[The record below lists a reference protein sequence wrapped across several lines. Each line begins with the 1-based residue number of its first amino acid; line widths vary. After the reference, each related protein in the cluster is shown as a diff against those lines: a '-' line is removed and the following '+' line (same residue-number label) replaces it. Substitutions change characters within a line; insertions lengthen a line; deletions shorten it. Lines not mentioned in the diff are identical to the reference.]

1 MLQEPS
7 NIRVKD
13 GKKETDECK
22 PQRYLRKALAIAE
35 NFKYKY
41 HLEQRVS
48 SELARRRELCK
59 LQRLEDSTLIDSIE
73 RELKKLV
80 KIGYSGSDP
89 YAASDRQSDASIIT
103 HKPTVQITA
112 NDVKHWAW
120 APEPFVG
127 NDGEGVDESQT
138 QRRLRKAVTVAEKF
152 KNKYHL
158 EQQVSSEL
166 ARECDNFNRQRKE
179 DREIIDSMEIE
190 LRRLVRLGYKGIGP
204 VTARSTTSSTPA
216 AALSP
221 SKMTIA
227 HFSDTNSIATIA
239 DDRAGVSVGT
249 LDKHFSL
256 SRISAKCLHEDKDGC
271 VIKSEWNQEIDVNST
286 SGRLMGIEMYNEREV
301 QTRTDKENEDG
312 IGLQEERNMNR
323 GMWKESDIAFSEE
336 YMEVKGTEK
345 WKVSKEEKEKE
356 RMMEQAKL
364 IEEER
369 EREMEMIREKS
380 EEVQREKERVTA
392 IAIERVNEI
401 ERLKLEERI
410 NEREK
415 AAEIKRMREK
425 EKERARERERERESL
440 IEHER
445 EREKAAEVE
454 RMREK
459 EKERVME
466 QAKLMEEE
474 REREMEMIREKS
486 VEIQREKE
494 RVTAIA
500 IERVNEIERLKLE
513 ERINER
519 EKAAEIKRMREK
531 EKERER
537 ERERESLIEHER
549 EREKAAEVERMREKE
564 KEKERV
570 MEQAKL
576 IEEEREREMEMI
588 RGKENAIERERE
600 RGEAA
605 EVEMMREKEKERARG
620 REREKESVIERER
633 ESEKAAEVERI
644 REKEKERAMEQAKL
658 VVEEREREMGREIVT
673 MKCVESGEELESYQE
688 RVEEWHRRSQE
699 QHQSNRPKVLP
710 SSLKIITSAN
720 DPKTGATTSIP
731 LPLQPPF
738 DVAKYDSK
746 DSQGKVGVNN
756 ERVEERHDSQTVK
769 SVYEEKSV
777 VQGQPSFSSSV
788 PSETILQPVTR
799 PVLSVTV
806 AAAVAADGDHS
817 RPLATAIRR
826 DPVPKLFE
834 HFMVVGASFEVRI
847 DLLEYSETQA
857 LRNPASLLL
866 RM

>member
-380 EEVQREKERVTA
+380 VEIQREKERVTA

-425 EKERARERERERESL
+425 EKERARERERE
-440 IEHER
+440 
-445 EREKAAEVE
+445 
-454 RMREK
+454 
-459 EKERVME
+459 
-466 QAKLMEEE
+466 
-474 REREMEMIREKS
+474 
-486 VEIQREKE
+486 
-494 RVTAIA
+494 T
-500 IERVNEIERLKLE
+500 
-513 ERINER
+513 
-519 EKAAEIKRMREK
+519 
-531 EKERER
+531 
-537 ERERESLIEHER
+537 ESLIEHER

-658 VVEEREREMGREIVT
+658 VEEEREREMGREIVT

-777 VQGQPSFSSSV
+777 VQGQPSSSSSV

>member
-369 EREMEMIREKS
+369 EREMEMIR
-380 EEVQREKERVTA
+380 
-392 IAIERVNEI
+392 
-401 ERLKLEERI
+401 
-410 NEREK
+410 
-415 AAEIKRMREK
+415 
-425 EKERARERERERESL
+425 
-440 IEHER
+440 
-445 EREKAAEVE
+445 
-454 RMREK
+454 
-459 EKERVME
+459 
-466 QAKLMEEE
+466 
-474 REREMEMIREKS
+474 
-486 VEIQREKE
+486 
-494 RVTAIA
+494 
-500 IERVNEIERLKLE
+500 
-513 ERINER
+513 
-519 EKAAEIKRMREK
+519 
-531 EKERER
+531 
-537 ERERESLIEHER
+537 
-549 EREKAAEVERMREKE
+549 
-564 KEKERV
+564 
-570 MEQAKL
+570 
-576 IEEEREREMEMI
+576 
-588 RGKENAIERERE
+588 GKENAIERERE

-658 VVEEREREMGREIVT
+658 VEEEREREMGREIVT

-777 VQGQPSFSSSV
+777 VQGQPSSSSSV

>member
-364 IEEER
+364 IEEE
-369 EREMEMIREKS
+369 
-380 EEVQREKERVTA
+380 
-392 IAIERVNEI
+392 
-401 ERLKLEERI
+401 
-410 NEREK
+410 
-415 AAEIKRMREK
+415 
-425 EKERARERERERESL
+425 
-440 IEHER
+440 
-445 EREKAAEVE
+445 
-454 RMREK
+454 
-459 EKERVME
+459 
-466 QAKLMEEE
+466 EE

-531 EKERER
+531 EKEKERMMEQAKLVEEEREREMIREKSVEIQREKERVTAIAIERVNEIERMKLEERINEREKAAEIKRMREKEKERER
-537 ERERESLIEHER
+537 ERETESLIEHER

-658 VVEEREREMGREIVT
+658 VEEEREREMGREIVT

-777 VQGQPSFSSSV
+777 VQGQPSSSSSV

>member
-356 RMMEQAKL
+356 RVMEQAKL
-364 IEEER
+364 VEEERER

-380 EEVQREKERVTA
+380 EEV
-392 IAIERVNEI
+392 
-401 ERLKLEERI
+401 
-410 NEREK
+410 
-415 AAEIKRMREK
+415 
-425 EKERARERERERESL
+425 
-440 IEHER
+440 
-445 EREKAAEVE
+445 
-454 RMREK
+454 
-459 EKERVME
+459 
-466 QAKLMEEE
+466 
-474 REREMEMIREKS
+474 
-486 VEIQREKE
+486 QREKE

-576 IEEEREREMEMI
+576 IEEERESEMEMI

>member
-356 RMMEQAKL
+356 RVMEQAKL

-380 EEVQREKERVTA
+380 EEV
-392 IAIERVNEI
+392 
-401 ERLKLEERI
+401 
-410 NEREK
+410 
-415 AAEIKRMREK
+415 
-425 EKERARERERERESL
+425 
-440 IEHER
+440 
-445 EREKAAEVE
+445 
-454 RMREK
+454 
-459 EKERVME
+459 
-466 QAKLMEEE
+466 
-474 REREMEMIREKS
+474 
-486 VEIQREKE
+486 QREKE

-564 KEKERV
+564 KERV

-576 IEEEREREMEMI
+576 IEEEREREREMEMI

>member
-356 RMMEQAKL
+356 RVMEQAKL
-364 IEEER
+364 VEEER

-425 EKERARERERERESL
+425 EKE
-440 IEHER
+440 
-445 EREKAAEVE
+445 KE
-454 RMREK
+454 RM
-459 EKERVME
+459 ME
-466 QAKLMEEE
+466 QAKLVEEERE

-537 ERERESLIEHER
+537 ERER
-549 EREKAAEVERMREKE
+549 
-564 KEKERV
+564 
-570 MEQAKL
+570 KL
-576 IEEEREREMEMI
+576 
-588 RGKENAIERERE
+588 
-600 RGEAA
+600 
-605 EVEMMREKEKERARG
+605 
-620 REREKESVIERER
+620 
-633 ESEKAAEVERI
+633 
-644 REKEKERAMEQAKL
+644 
-658 VVEEREREMGREIVT
+658 
-673 MKCVESGEELESYQE
+673 
-688 RVEEWHRRSQE
+688 
-699 QHQSNRPKVLP
+699 
-710 SSLKIITSAN
+710 
-720 DPKTGATTSIP
+720 D
-731 LPLQPPF
+731 
-738 DVAKYDSK
+738 
-746 DSQGKVGVNN
+746 
-756 ERVEERHDSQTVK
+756 
-769 SVYEEKSV
+769 
-777 VQGQPSFSSSV
+777 
-788 PSETILQPVTR
+788 
-799 PVLSVTV
+799 
-806 AAAVAADGDHS
+806 
-817 RPLATAIRR
+817 
-826 DPVPKLFE
+826 
-834 HFMVVGASFEVRI
+834 
-847 DLLEYSETQA
+847 
-857 LRNPASLLL
+857 
-866 RM
+866 